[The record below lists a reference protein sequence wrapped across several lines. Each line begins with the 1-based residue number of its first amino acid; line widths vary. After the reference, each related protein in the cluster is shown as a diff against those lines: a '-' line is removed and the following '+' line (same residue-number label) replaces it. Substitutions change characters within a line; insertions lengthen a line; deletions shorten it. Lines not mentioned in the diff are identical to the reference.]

1 MSRLSGVLVAAT
13 FGMFALSASAAS
25 VSLTDIDGV
34 WSAAKLSDGS
44 APAGV
49 GTSSMAWGVPA
60 SGKTKS
66 GYRFAA
72 GEPASDLV
80 KDTPFSFGLF
90 SHENF
95 PIYGN
100 SLVSAEL
107 SLTFSLLVDGVA
119 KSLDATY
126 KFKHIETPNVGGGN
140 CCNDFVEFL
149 TGDVVFDEI
158 DIGGVKYT
166 FKLDGF
172 VGADGKLV
180 NLFSTEENKS
190 NSARLIGRFTTVD
203 PSIDP
208 PEPSP
213 VPLPLPAALLGFGL
227 TGLGVVGRLRR
238 KS

>member
-13 FGMFALSASAAS
+13 VGLFALSASAAQ
-25 VSLTDIDGV
+25 VSLTDIAGV

-60 SGKTKS
+60 SGNTKS
-66 GYRFAA
+66 GYTFTA
-72 GEPASDLV
+72 GAPATDLV
-80 KDTPFSFGLF
+80 QDTPFSFGLF

-95 PIYGN
+95 PIFGS
-100 SLVSAEL
+100 SLVTAEL

-119 KSLDATY
+119 NSLDATF
-126 KFKHIETPNVGGGN
+126 KFKHTETPNIGGGN
-140 CCNDFVEFL
+140 CCNDLVQFL

-172 VGADGKLV
+172 VGADNKLV
-180 NLFSTEENKS
+180 SLFSTEENKS
-190 NSARLIGRFTTVD
+190 NTARLVGRFTTVD
-203 PSIDP
+203 PSTEP
-208 PEPSP
+208 PEVSP

-227 TGLGVVGRLRR
+227 AGLGVVGRLRR